1 MSDKA
6 DGGSKKA
13 RQPAKYRVK
22 VYKKTETAKYYGIFI
37 LLKQRRSRK
46 GNSSESI
53 NLFNLSPDITCFY
66 FRLKKP

>member
-37 LLKQRRSRK
+37 LLKQRSSR
-46 GNSSESI
+46 
-53 NLFNLSPDITCFY
+53 
-66 FRLKKP
+66 